1 MTNYER
7 RHRGCS
13 WVLRALA
20 SLGALAMLFGTSA
33 QAQDKPDS
41 IKSGIQL
48 VTAMDIV
55 AKQRGW
61 AEEMTGASIE
71 WTTFDSGKD
80 AILGLGAGGVDWSL
94 TGSAP
99 AAFGL
104 SSGVDGEVVWIFHLL
119 GANEALVVQPDSG
132 IETVKELE
140 GKTVAVPFG
149 TTTHFDMLKA
159 LELAGMT
166 QQDLELLDM
175 SPQDMAAAFERGDI
189 DAGWVWFP
197 ALARLLDA
205 GGKPITDALD
215 MAEAGFPTADLLTIN
230 PEFGDKYPD
239 TVARYIGALHCGV
252 VMGNADVQ
260 YVVEDIVEEF
270 GLEPDAA
277 EQALTT
283 VKRLTAEEQ
292 TSDKWM
298 GTPGNPGAL
307 AQSVW
312 QQATFLRDQ
321 DITDNAYELEYYQDR
336 VNPEYLQMAI
346 DKGYTEQCDQLSGWP
361 L

>member
-1 MTNYER
+1 MTNRESW
-7 RHRGCS
+7 HRSRSCVS
-13 WVLRALA
+13 RALA
-20 SLGALAMLFGTSA
+20 SLGVAALVLGSSA
-33 QAQDKPDS
+33 QAQDKPES

-48 VTAMDIV
+48 VTATDIV

-61 AEEMTGASIE
+61 GEEMIGVPLE

-132 IETVKELE
+132 IESVEQLE

-205 GGKPITDALD
+205 GGEPITDALD
-215 MAEAGFPTADLLTIN
+215 MAEAGFPTADVLTIN
-230 PEFGDKYPD
+230 PEFGEKYPD
-239 TVARYIGALHCGV
+239 TVARYIAVLHCGV

-260 YVVEDIVEEF
+260 HLVDDIVGEF
-270 GLEPDAA
+270 GLEADAA

-292 TSDKWM
+292 TADKWI
-298 GTPGNPGAL
+298 GTPGSPGAL
-307 AQSVW
+307 ANSIY

-346 DKGYTEQCDQLSGWP
+346 DKGYTEQCSELSDWP

>member
-1 MTNYER
+1 MTNHESR
-7 RHRGCS
+7 RRGAS
-13 WVLRALA
+13 RVTKFLA
-20 SLGALAMLFGTSA
+20 SLGALAFVAGAPAL
-33 QAQDKPDS
+33 AQDKPES
-41 IKSGIQL
+41 INSGIQL
-48 VTAMDIV
+48 VTATDIV

-61 AEEMTGASIE
+61 AEDLIGVPIE
-71 WTTFDSGKD
+71 WNTFDSGKD

-104 SSGVDGEVVWIFHLL
+104 SSGVEGEIIWIFHLL
-119 GANEALVVQPDSG
+119 GANEALVVEPDSG
-132 IETVKELE
+132 IESVAELK
-140 GKTVAVPFG
+140 GKKVAVPFG

-159 LELAGMT
+159 LELADMT
-166 QQDLELLDM
+166 QQDVELLDM

-197 ALARLLDA
+197 VLARLLDA
-205 GGKPITDALD
+205 GGEPITDALD
-215 MAEAGFPTADLLTIN
+215 MAEAGFPTADVLTLN
-230 PEFGDKYPD
+230 PEFGDQYPD
-239 TVARYIGALHCGV
+239 VVARYIAALHCGV
-252 VMGNADVQ
+252 EMGNADVGHI
-260 YVVEDIVEEF
+260 VEDIVEEF
-270 GLEPDAA
+270 GLEADAA

-292 TSDKWM
+292 TSEKWM

-307 AQSVW
+307 AESIW

-321 DITDNAYELEYYQDR
+321 DITDNAYELEYYQER

-346 DKGYTEQCDQLSGWP
+346 DKGYTEQCDQLADWP